1 MSKQNS
7 KLASYLINKKW
18 DYLFYGTVDLALY
31 SMPASI
37 LGKLMSS
44 ITQKLA
50 LSIRSSLVRY
60 YESKYLSTSPYL
72 LKLLMGSNQFPDQH
86 ITFDIDKFSASFA
99 DLFNTI
105 LWSVGGVGVLSI
117 SLVKKMGAK
126 EFLFAI
132 LYSYLSR
139 RLITFLSP
147 SFSDLTHRIQC
158 EETKWRATHSKI
170 AEYAEEISIL
180 NNNCKESEKNKIE
193 KGLLSSYYGS
203 VESSLNDYYLS
214 TMITEGFGSYFT
226 GEIGRLAGYFAM
238 VPAVYYAV
246 KEQKENEEGED
257 TVQFLTSVVQE
268 LTFLTKLF
276 ERVFRIRK
284 KLDEVNGLAFR
295 IYEMEKALN
304 NVEHIMDEQKTY
316 RNEVVVDNGVSFI
329 KLNNVTIE
337 TPNNEILIKDLS
349 IEIKEGV
356 HTFIAGPNGVG
367 KTSIFRIIAGL
378 WKPKQGSI
386 DFVVNKG
393 DNKMLFISQRPYLV
407 PNIGIKAQLCYPNDR
422 NAFDEI
428 DIVHIL
434 KFVGLYELI
443 VSRGGLNEKNVITG
457 LSGGEIQRI
466 GMARCL
472 LHKPKFALL
481 DECSSAVS
489 VDMTS
494 KFFEECI
501 QRNITL
507 ITIAHDPEIAK
518 FHKQILQIP
527 PDGWEIKT
535 SNDV

>member
-7 KLASYLINKKW
+7 KLASYLTNKKW
-18 DYLFYGTVDLALY
+18 DKLFYGTVDLALY

-180 NNNCKESEKNKIE
+180 NNNCSESEKNKIE
-193 KGLLSSYYGS
+193 KGLLSSYYES

-246 KEQKENEEGED
+246 KDQRENEEEGED

-316 RNEVVVDNGVSFI
+316 RNEVVVDDGVSFI
-329 KLNNVTIE
+329 KLNNFGIQFHF
-337 TPNNEILIKDLS
+337 KQLS
-349 IEIKEGV
+349 VKV
-356 HTFIAGPNGVG
+356 
-367 KTSIFRIIAGL
+367 
-378 WKPKQGSI
+378 
-386 DFVVNKG
+386 
-393 DNKMLFISQRPYLV
+393 
-407 PNIGIKAQLCYPNDR
+407 
-422 NAFDEI
+422 
-428 DIVHIL
+428 
-434 KFVGLYELI
+434 KFY
-443 VSRGGLNEKNVITG
+443 K
-457 LSGGEIQRI
+457 
-466 GMARCL
+466 
-472 LHKPKFALL
+472 
-481 DECSSAVS
+481 
-489 VDMTS
+489 
-494 KFFEECI
+494 
-501 QRNITL
+501 
-507 ITIAHDPEIAK
+507 
-518 FHKQILQIP
+518 
-527 PDGWEIKT
+527 
-535 SNDV
+535 